1 MAGLQIGGGPNMS
14 FMTRPLALFSE
25 DSAYAGA
32 LEAWRDAES
41 RVRVRWHEF
50 LAADDKARSFAF
62 AAYTAAL
69 DLEAAAAIDL
79 ATLAPVDRAA

>member
-1 MAGLQIGGGPNMS
+1 MS
-14 FMTRPLALFSE
+14 FLTRPLALFSE

-32 LEAWRDAES
+32 LEAWRDAGS

-50 LAADDKARSFAF
+50 LAADGEARRFAF

-69 DLEAAAAIDL
+69 ELEAAAAIDL
-79 ATLAPVDRAA
+79 AALVPADRAA